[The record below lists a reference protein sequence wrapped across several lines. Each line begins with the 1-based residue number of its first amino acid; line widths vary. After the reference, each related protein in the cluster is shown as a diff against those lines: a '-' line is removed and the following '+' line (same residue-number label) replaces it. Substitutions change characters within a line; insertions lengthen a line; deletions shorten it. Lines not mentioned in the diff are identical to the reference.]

1 MPDNDG
7 DSRLISQDSTDVLKI
22 LIVTGELLASL
33 YATYKIVDR
42 ALMEGVL
49 NYKNSLV
56 PFSFLL
62 TLASSFLFILNV

>member
-1 MPDNDG
+1 M
-7 DSRLISQDSTDVLKI
+7 
-22 LIVTGELLASL
+22 L

-49 NYKNSLV
+49 NYKNLLV

>member
-1 MPDNDG
+1 M
-7 DSRLISQDSTDVLKI
+7 
-22 LIVTGELLASL
+22 L